1 MKSNDA
7 HQNPPPSGP
16 PAELRQRAERSLSER
31 RKQAPPQP
39 TDAASE
45 RQRHELEVHQIELE
59 MQNAELLG
67 ARTELEAALEKYT
80 DLYDFAPVGYLTLD
94 AAGLIRQTNLTGA
107 SLLGLERSRLVK
119 WRFELFVVAP
129 DRATWKEFLARV
141 FASNT
146 SQTCELALLKDGRP
160 PLEVRLEAGA
170 AASGLE
176 CRVVVTDITSQR
188 EAEANRLILSKLESA
203 AILAGGIAHDFN
215 NLLTVILMNVELGLR
230 SAPGAADFE
239 TYLADAR
246 KAVMRARG
254 LTQQFV
260 TFTSGGEPFRKP
272 TALAGLIQEAA
283 QLALSGSR
291 VQFEFVPP
299 PDLWLVDVDEGQ
311 LVQVFQNLVLNAREA
326 MPTGGGVTAQAKNV
340 ILKSGEVPPLPPGEY
355 VQVSITDSGGGIP
368 REIQAKIFDPYF
380 STKQRGEQKG
390 MGLGLTICHAIIKR
404 HGGAITVA
412 SRLGEGTTF
421 HLHLPASRALRH
433 DEPQPLAPKIPARRG
448 RILVM
453 DDEEGLRAALG
464 VALRGLGHEVVLV
477 ADGLQAVAAYESSQ
491 KQGLLFDAVILDL
504 TVKAGM
510 GGQETLP
517 KLLAMDPGVKAI
529 VMSGYAQEPVLVDY
543 ERHGF
548 KGGLAKPFEF
558 IALGEILAR
567 VMGESQDHGTTP

>member
-1 MKSNDA
+1 MKKPDSNQKSPRSD
-7 HQNPPPSGP
+7 S
-16 PAELRQRAERSLSER
+16 PAELRSRAERSLNER
-31 RKQAPPQP
+31 RKNAPP
-39 TDAASE
+39 DAAAAASE

-59 MQNAELLG
+59 IQNAELLG
-67 ARTELEAALEKYT
+67 ARAELEAALEKYT

-94 AAGLIRQTNLTGA
+94 AAGLIRQANLTGA

-141 FASNT
+141 FASKT
-146 SQTCELALLKDGRP
+146 PQTCELALLKDRRP

-203 AILAGGIAHDFN
+203 GILAGGIAHDFN

-230 SAPGAADFE
+230 SAPGTAEFE

-260 TFTSGGEPFRKP
+260 TFTSGAAPFRKP
-272 TALAGLIQEAA
+272 TALAHLIQESA

-291 VQFEFVPP
+291 VPFDFVPP

-311 LVQVFQNLVLNAREA
+311 MVQVFQNLVLNAREA
-326 MPTGGGVTAQAKNV
+326 MPAGGGVTAQAKNV
-340 ILKSGEVPPLPPGEY
+340 VLKSGDVPPLPPGEY

-412 SRLGEGTTF
+412 SVLGVGTTF
-421 HLHLPASRALRH
+421 HLHLPASRQLPPA
-433 DEPQPLAPKIPARRG
+433 EQPAAPKVSTRRG

-464 VALRGLGHEVVLV
+464 AALRGLGHEVVLV

-491 KQGLLFDAVILDL
+491 NQGRPFDAVILDL

-517 KLLAMDPGVKAI
+517 KLLAIDPGVKAI

-548 KGGLAKPFEF
+548 KGSLTKPFEF
-558 IALGEILAR
+558 VALGEILAR
-567 VMGESQDHGTTP
+567 VMGEDRDHRTTP